1 MQTTRSR
8 ADWEAYLRS
17 PEGQAA
23 SKSKPVSQARPPA
36 APQASGTVREREE
49 RQKLL
54 AADDSI
60 TRPAEPRGARAVV
73 GPPSVAISRV
83 RDKQRQAEEVQDAAT
98 PAQRAHN
105 ERAKV
110 IDAYAQYYE
119 DRKREEAEEQRRK
132 QQAQAD
138 KIAAEKAA
146 KANAD
151 AIVQTIVANDTKSS
165 IRAVMRDHYDILEEV
180 TALVKSWG
188 PLAEKNPDYWQAA
201 VNQIR
206 RKQ

>member
-1 MQTTRSR
+1 
-8 ADWEAYLRS
+8 
-17 PEGQAA
+17 
-23 SKSKPVSQARPPA
+23 
-36 APQASGTVREREE
+36 
-49 RQKLL
+49 
-54 AADDSI
+54 
-60 TRPAEPRGARAVV
+60 
-73 GPPSVAISRV
+73 
-83 RDKQRQAEEVQDAAT
+83 
-98 PAQRAHN
+98 
-105 ERAKV
+105 V